1 MKETINNAKKNLK
14 PELDKT
20 SEDKINKQETQKTEI
35 KNTENNS
42 IN

>member
-1 MKETINNAKKNLK
+1 M

-35 KNTENNS
+35 KNTKNNS

>member
-20 SEDKINKQETQKTEI
+20 SEGKINKQETQKTEI

>member
-1 MKETINNAKKNLK
+1 MQKKNLK
-14 PELDKT
+14 PELDNT
-20 SEDKINKQETQKTEI
+20 SEDKINKQETQKIEI